1 MGTKRLS
8 HDQDERPRATAP
20 LKPGTG
26 KLKGQTGKLKGGTG
40 KVKSPT
46 GHLTRSKYTT
56 AQLRMPPSKRR
67 KKYRTSPLMRLVGG
81 LAILTGLTTLAAA
94 GAVAFGAYNFLE
106 SLSPG
111 SSQKPGAILDVVQG
125 LMPLTERRNVLLLGA
140 DYSYTAGHRLK
151 GGPARSDTIIVMGV
165 DPASKRINMI
175 SIPRDTRALVRGRYD
190 KINSAM
196 ALGGPELTAKAVSEL
211 LGVPIHDYV
220 MVNTEGLERLVDV
233 MGGVPIYVEKD
244 MAYDDNTA
252 KLHIHLQKG
261 WKNLSGDEAHQYV
274 RFRHDELGD
283 IGRVQRQQQFLRAA
297 ATSLL
302 SPTTLTRA
310 PQMLNTV
317 RENVSTNLRGAEMMQ
332 LATFGA
338 GLKRDQIKMV
348 MLPGEF
354 SAGRFAASYWLSNP
368 AAAHDLGRRLLAGAG
383 QESVNDAAKGRIKLT
398 VLNGTMRAGLASTAA
413 RSLRADGWNVW
424 SVGDAAQ
431 RDLSRTRV
439 IAQTGHDEWNG
450 QLAKSLG
457 VSPEKVDASVGDL
470 LTDFTIIVGEDFA
483 GKSAQQATK

>member
-8 HDQDERPRATAP
+8 DQDERPRATGP

-26 KLKGQTGKLKGGTG
+26 KLKGKTGPLKGTTGRLKPGTG
-40 KVKSPT
+40 PM
-46 GHLTRSKYTT
+46 RSKYTT

-67 KKYRTSPLMRLVGG
+67 KKHRSPLMKLVAAT
-81 LAILTGLTTLAAA
+81 LMLTGVLGVAAA
-94 GAVAFGAYNFLE
+94 GAVAYGAYTFLE

-111 SSQKPGAILDVVQG
+111 AAQKPAAIGEVLQG
-125 LMPLTERRNVLLLGA
+125 LIPLTERRNVLLLGA
-140 DYSYTAGHRLK
+140 DYSYASGKRIAA
-151 GGPARSDTIIVMGV
+151 GPARSDTIIVMGV
-165 DPASKRINMI
+165 DPGAKRISMI

-196 ALGGPELTAKAVSEL
+196 ALGGPALTAKVVSEL
-211 LGVPIHDYV
+211 LGVPINDYV

-233 MGGVPIYVEKD
+233 MGGVPIFVEKD

-252 KLHIHLQKG
+252 KLHIHLEKG
-261 WKNLSGDEAHQYV
+261 WKTLSGDEAHQYV

-283 IGRVQRQQQFLRAA
+283 IGRVQRQQQFMRAA
-297 ATSLL
+297 AQQLL
-302 SPTTLTRA
+302 SPATITRV

-317 RENVSTNLRGAEMMQ
+317 RENVSTNLGGAEMMQ

-338 GLKRDQIKMV
+338 MLKRDQVKMV

-354 SAGRFAASYWLSNP
+354 SAGRFAASYWLADP
-368 AAAHDLGRRLLAGAG
+368 RQAQDLGRRLLAGASAG
-383 QESVNDAAKGRIKLT
+383 STGEAAKTGVKLT
-398 VLNGTMRAGLASTAA
+398 VLNGTMRAGLASAAA

-424 SVGDAAQ
+424 AVGDAAQ
-431 RDLSRTRV
+431 RDLGRTRI

-470 LTDFTIIVGEDFA
+470 TTDFTIIVGEDFA
-483 GKSAQQATK
+483 QGKASQHATR